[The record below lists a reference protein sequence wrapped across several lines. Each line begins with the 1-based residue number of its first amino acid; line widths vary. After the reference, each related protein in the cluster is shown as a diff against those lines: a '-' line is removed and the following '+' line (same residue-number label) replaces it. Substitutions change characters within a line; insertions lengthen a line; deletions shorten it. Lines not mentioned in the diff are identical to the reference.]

1 MELTDLNKE
10 IETIATRKAMDHLN
24 DLTNLLYAGNPSIID
39 VLSTKDIEIHIK
51 DKCDFQYDFRHFFT
65 STARRIQ
72 IIDGIKPGYID
83 MATKDLMEA
92 CEKAKEVDDTKDRNI
107 AYLEA
112 LNAELKKEIEELK
125 KPNFFKRIFR
135 KLWNILKK

>member
-10 IETIATRKAMDHLN
+10 IETTATRKAMDHLN
-24 DLTNLLYAGNPSIID
+24 DLTNLLYAGKPSIID
-39 VLSTKDIEIHIK
+39 VLSDSNIEIHFK
-51 DKCDFQYDFRHFFT
+51 NDPGFVYDFRHFF
-65 STARRIQ
+65 SSASRRSKIV
-72 IIDGIKPGYID
+72 DGIKPGYID
-83 MATKDLMEA
+83 MSTKELMKA

-112 LNAELKKEIEELK
+112 LNADLKKEIEELK

-135 KLWNILKK
+135 KLWNIRNN